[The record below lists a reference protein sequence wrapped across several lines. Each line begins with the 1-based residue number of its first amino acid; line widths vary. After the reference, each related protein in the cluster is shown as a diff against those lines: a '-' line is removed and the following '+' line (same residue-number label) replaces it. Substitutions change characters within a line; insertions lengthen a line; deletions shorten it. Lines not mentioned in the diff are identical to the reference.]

1 MKHFLNYYSFMPAWQ
16 TFNALFAVRCIL
28 KYLIETVGEEEMVR
42 HVEVQVSGESVNSL
56 LPVRLQSFFEALVE
70 IIVDVPQW

>member
-1 MKHFLNYYSFMPAWQ
+1 MPAWQ
-16 TFNALFAVRCIL
+16 TFNSLFAVRCIL

-70 IIVDVPQW
+70 IIVDVPLW